1 MSLKEQIP
9 LNIYIQHRLDHDS
22 FHIVMCVDFPCFV
35 PKKFYLKMDS
45 LTHFSSTD
53 VSAEKHVVRMLCI
66 VLSFN
71 GKEDTVACLQ
81 SLLASPVPGLEI
93 LVVDN
98 ASEHG
103 VVDFIKA
110 ACPAV
115 EVLSLPENLGWAGG
129 NNAGIKVGMQRGFDW
144 ICLMNNDLV
153 FPSGQA
159 KAWFNAINNQPA
171 CLLHPTIY
179 YWDEP
184 GVPQL
189 HPGVDG
195 AAEHAPCGTWSGKTL
210 MNFAYGACLAVHR
223 DVFASIG
230 LLDERFFLQLEET
243 DFHHRASKQGFHSAC
258 DLNVK
263 VFHKE
268 SRAFGGTRVP
278 IKTYYSVRNT
288 LLLIEKKHELLEG
301 KLKDLKSLYWSLSRL
316 AGIEKGREYIG
327 KGAFF
332 FWFFSRSYSARAVRL
347 GILDY
352 AFRRFGKVS
361 ERAHRALQQKK
372 EFLAKKANVVEP

>member
-1 MSLKEQIP
+1 
-9 LNIYIQHRLDHDS
+9 
-22 FHIVMCVDFPCFV
+22 
-35 PKKFYLKMDS
+35 MDS
-45 LTHFSSTD
+45 STSLSFID
-53 VSAEKHVVRMLCI
+53 VSAENYCVRMLCI

-81 SLLASPVPGLEI
+81 SLLTSPVPGLEI

-98 ASEHG
+98 ASEYG
-103 VVDFIKA
+103 VVEFIKS
-110 ACPAV
+110 ACPTV
-115 EVLSLPENLGWAGG
+115 EILSLPENLGWAGG
-129 NNAGIKVGMQRGFDW
+129 NNVGVRLGLERGFDW

-153 FPSGQA
+153 FPTGQSV
-159 KAWFNAINNQPA
+159 AWFNAVSDLPA

-189 HPGVDG
+189 HPGVDQT
-195 AAEHAPCGTWSGKTL
+195 AEHAPCGTWNGKTL

-230 LLDERFFLQLEET
+230 VLDERFFLQLEET
-243 DFHHRASKQGFHSAC
+243 DFHFRASRQGFNSVC

-278 IKTYYSVRNT
+278 VKTYYSVRNT
-288 LLLIEKKHELLEG
+288 LLLIEKKHESLKG
-301 KLKDLKSLYWSLSRL
+301 KINDLKSLYWSVSRL
-316 AGIEKGREYIG
+316 AGTEKGSDYIG
-327 KGAFF
+327 KGTFV
-332 FWFFSRSYSARAVRL
+332 FWLFSRSYSAKAVRL
-347 GILDY
+347 GVLDY

-361 ERAHRALQQKK
+361 ERAHRALQQRKTHSA
-372 EFLAKKANVVEP
+372 ETVNVTEP